1 MYDWNL
7 TVNKY
12 FLKVH
17 QINNYGVQIMSN
29 QDQFILTIAINKKIE
44 KSNITFSI
52 SQLENG
58 DFVSAN
64 FTGSIVEASGLTYVD
79 EDGESYNYNKDLKGL
94 ECLLLVD
101 SLNLA
106 ESAISSAKD
115 IFTNRIGREDKNHRI
130 YFNVIA
136 SGFQL
141 KLQDEEEENDQNR
154 SKLIITKISSINV
167 KGKLS
172 VSAFKE
178 RLATLKA
185 RSSARR
191 VKTRS
196 SGLFNSQLEVIKTN
210 TENIDIKSNDTSSEL
225 PTREEMFKEMMLMKQ
240 QMSQLQSKLS
250 TKSSN
255 SNGGS
260 KELVVKDVNE
270 LVGS

>member
-1 MYDWNL
+1 MN
-7 TVNKY
+7 
-12 FLKVH
+12 
-17 QINNYGVQIMSN
+17 INN
-29 QDQFILTIAINKKIE
+29 QFALTIAINKKTE

-52 SQLENG
+52 SEFDNG
-58 DFVSAN
+58 NFSTAN
-64 FTGSIVEASGLTYVD
+64 FTGSIVEAQGLIYID
-79 EDGESYNYNKDLKGL
+79 EAGNSYKYDQDLKGL

-106 ESAISSAKD
+106 ESAISSAET
-115 IFTNRIGREDKNHRI
+115 IFTNRIEREDKNNRV

-141 KLQDEEEENDQNR
+141 KLQDEESESDENR
-154 SKLIITKISSINV
+154 SKLIITKISSIDV

-185 RSSARR
+185 RTAARR
-191 VKTRS
+191 IKTRS
-196 SGLFNSQLEVIKTN
+196 NGLFRPQQEVT
-210 TENIDIKSNDTSSEL
+210 TANIQSNDVPPEL
-225 PTREEMFKEMMLMKQ
+225 PSREEMFQQMMLMQQ
-240 QMSQLQSKLS
+240 QMSQLQYQLAA
-250 TKSSN
+250 KSSS

-260 KELVVKDVNE
+260 KTPVVRDVKE

>member
-1 MYDWNL
+1 M
-7 TVNKY
+7 T
-12 FLKVH
+12 
-17 QINNYGVQIMSN
+17 N
-29 QDQFILTIAINKKIE
+29 QNQFSLTIAINKKIE

-58 DFVSAN
+58 DFATAN
-64 FTGSIVEASGLTYVD
+64 FTGSIVEANGLIYID
-79 EDGESYNYNKDLKGL
+79 EDGESYNYDKDLKGL

-106 ESAISSAKD
+106 ESAISSAEA
-115 IFTNRIGREDKNHRI
+115 IFTNRFGREDKNHRI

-141 KLQDEEEENDQNR
+141 KLQDEELESDENR
-154 SKLIITKISSINV
+154 SKLIITKISSIDV

-196 SGLFNSQLEVIKTN
+196 SGLFSSQQEVIKTN
-210 TENIDIKSNDTSSEL
+210 TENINV
-225 PTREEMFKEMMLMKQ
+225 
-240 QMSQLQSKLS
+240 
-250 TKSSN
+250 KSSS

-260 KELVVKDVNE
+260 KELLVKDVNE
-270 LVGS
+270 LVRG

>member
-1 MYDWNL
+1 M
-7 TVNKY
+7 T
-12 FLKVH
+12 
-17 QINNYGVQIMSN
+17 N
-29 QDQFILTIAINKKIE
+29 QNQFALTIAINKKIE

-52 SQLENG
+52 SELDNG
-58 DFVSAN
+58 NFSTAN

-79 EDGESYNYNKDLKGL
+79 EDGDSYNYDKDLKGL

-106 ESAISSAKD
+106 ESAISSAET
-115 IFTNRIGREDKNHRI
+115 IFTNRIEREDKNNRI

-141 KLQDEEEENDQNR
+141 KLQDEEAESDENR
-154 SKLIITKISSINV
+154 SKLIITKISSIDV

-172 VSAFKE
+172 VSAFKD

-191 VKTRS
+191 VKARS
-196 SGLFNSQLEVIKTN
+196 NGLFLPQQKVSKTTTKQVEEIN
-210 TENIDIKSNDTSSEL
+210 SNDVPAEL
-225 PTREEMFKEMMLMKQ
+225 PSREEMFKQMMLMQ
-240 QMSQLQSKLS
+240 EQMAQMQSKLAA
-250 TKSSN
+250 KSSS

-260 KELVVKDVNE
+260 KAPVVRDVKE
-270 LVGS
+270 LVGN